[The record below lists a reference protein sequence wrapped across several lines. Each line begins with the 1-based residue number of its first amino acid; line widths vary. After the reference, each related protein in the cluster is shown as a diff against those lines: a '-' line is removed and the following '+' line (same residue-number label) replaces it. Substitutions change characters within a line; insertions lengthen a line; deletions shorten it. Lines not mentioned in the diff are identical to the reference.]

1 MTQNNHLETF
11 KDKVKTYSFE
21 QAEDILINL
30 KLDYYTVSR
39 VHNRQARREFIK
51 QQIEI
56 ILGEFPELRIVQ

>member
-1 MTQNNHLETF
+1 MTQNNYLEMF

-21 QAEDILINL
+21 EAEDVLINL
-30 KLDYYTVSR
+30 KLDYYTVSS

-56 ILGEFPELRIVQ
+56 ILREFPELRIVQ